1 MEASTVS
8 QNVFAAVF
16 IPDFDISHHIIVFG
30 VIAPEGRF
38 NDQSGSRLYK
48 LCIQVRLV
56 GMEGADAVRDIQI
69 VLLLLLRNDID
80 GASQCICTQT
90 GRYYSFINFN
100 PVYDI
105 DRQIRQ

>member
-16 IPDFDISHHIIVFG
+16 IPNFYIFHHIIVFG
-30 VIAPEGRF
+30 VIDPKGRF

-48 LCIQVRLV
+48 QCIQVCLV
-56 GMEGADAVRDIQI
+56 SMEGTDTVGDIQI

>member
-30 VIAPEGRF
+30 VIDPKGGF

-48 LCIQVRLV
+48 LGIQVCLV
-56 GMEGADAVRDIQI
+56 SMEGTDTVRDIQI
-69 VLLLLLRNDID
+69 VLLLLFCNDID
-80 GASQCICTQT
+80 GTSQCICTQT

-100 PVYDI
+100 PVDDI
-105 DRQIRQ
+105 DRQICQ